1 MEEVTVFAAF
11 FAGIISFVS
20 PCVLP
25 LVPAYISIISG
36 VSLDELKEGHD
47 KKRVLKN
54 VSLNSIAFI
63 LGFST
68 VFILLGASATVLGQ
82 FLLSKLT
89 ILSKIAGALIVLFG
103 LHTIGLF
110 RIKFLYFEKRFSSQ
124 SKPVGLLGSFAIG
137 LAFAFGWTP
146 CIGPILAA
154 ILIVAGSQETVIQGI
169 SLLAVYSLGLGL
181 PFFITG
187 LGINKFLS
195 MLGRMK
201 WKQFRV
207 IEIISGS
214 FLIIVGILIFTNY
227 LSIISSLIMQWFP
240 WLNLG

>member
-1 MEEVTVFAAF
+1 MQEVTIFAAF

-25 LVPAYISIISG
+25 LVPAYLSFISG
-36 VSLDELKEGHD
+36 VSVEELKED
-47 KKRVLKN
+47 TRKKAILKK
-54 VSLNSIAFI
+54 VSINSIAFI
-63 LGFST
+63 LGFS
-68 VFILLGASATVLGQ
+68 VIFVLLGASATFVGQ

-89 ILSKIAGALIVLFG
+89 ILSKIAGVIIVLFG
-103 LHTIGLF
+103 LHMIGVF
-110 RIKFLYFEKRFSSQ
+110 RIKFLQYEKRFHTAA
-124 SKPVGLLGSFAIG
+124 KPIGPLGSFAIG

-154 ILIVAGSQETVIQGI
+154 ILIVAGSQETIWQGI
-169 SLLAVYSLGLGL
+169 SLLAIYSLGLGL

-187 LGINKFLS
+187 VSLNTFLS
-195 MLGRMK
+195 MFDRLKRH
-201 WKQFRV
+201 FRTV
-207 IEIISGS
+207 EIVSGV

-227 LSIISSLIMQWFP
+227 LSILSSLLMQWIP

>member
-1 MEEVTVFAAF
+1 MEEVTIFAAF
-11 FAGIISFVS
+11 IAGVISFGS

-25 LVPAYISIISG
+25 LVPAYISVISG
-36 VSLDELKEGHD
+36 ISLDELKGGHD
-47 KKRVLKN
+47 KKLVWRK

-68 VFILLGASATVLGQ
+68 VFVLLGASATVAGQ

-89 ILSKIAGALIVLFG
+89 VITKIAGVLIIIFG

-110 RIKFLYFEKRFSSQ
+110 RLKFLYYEKRFQAQQKS
-124 SKPVGLLGSFAIG
+124 VGLLGSFVIG

-154 ILIVAGSQETVIQGI
+154 ILIVAGTQETVLQGI
-169 SLLAVYSLGLGL
+169 SLLAIYSLGLGL

-187 LGINKFLS
+187 LSINFFLGMFS
-195 MLGRMK
+195 KMK
-201 WKQFRV
+201 WKFFRT
-207 IEIISGS
+207 IEIVSGV
-214 FLIIVGILIFTNY
+214 FLIVVGVLIFTNY
-227 LSIISSLIMQWFP
+227 LSIISSVLMQWFP

>member
-1 MEEVTVFAAF
+1 MKEVTIFAAF
-11 FAGIISFVS
+11 AGGIISFAS

-25 LVPAYISIISG
+25 LVPAYISFISG
-36 VSLDELKEGHD
+36 VSIDELKGAS
-47 KKRVLKN
+47 RRALVLKQ

-63 LGFST
+63 LGFSAI
-68 VFILLGASATVLGQ
+68 FILLGASATVVGQ

-89 ILSKIAGALIVLFG
+89 ILSKIAGLIIVLFG
-103 LHTIGLF
+103 LHMIGLF
-110 RIKFLYFEKRFSSQ
+110 RIRILNYEKRFHSQ
-124 SKPVGLLGSFAIG
+124 SKPVGLLGSFLIG

-154 ILIVAGSQETVIQGI
+154 ILVVAGSQETVLQGL

-187 LGINKFLS
+187 ISINSFLS
-195 MLGRMK
+195 MFDRIK
-201 WKQFRV
+201 NHFRI
-207 IEIISGS
+207 IEIVSGG
-214 FLIIVGILIFTNY
+214 FLIIVGVLIFTNY
-227 LSIISSLIMQWFP
+227 LSILSGWLSQWFP